1 MKRKR
6 LSHDSWK
13 CILSKDMHIAQV
25 STEFFTGH
33 MAFMEVKDIT
43 GTQTWEF
50 RGENIVVCDKGMKW
64 LSILPQNDFYC
75 ITAMMDEKDTVILW
89 YIDMIATQGVD
100 ADGVPWFDDLYL
112 DLVVYADGTAVV
124 DDMDELEA
132 ALAGGDITHKQFE
145 LALETC
151 ERLKAGV
158 AKDVESLME
167 YTQKVYD
174 MVKCC
179 GIMYRSI
186 QK

>member
-75 ITAMMDEKDTVILW
+75 ITAMKDE
-89 YIDMIATQGVD
+89 
-100 ADGVPWFDDLYL
+100 
-112 DLVVYADGTAVV
+112 
-124 DDMDELEA
+124 
-132 ALAGGDITHKQFE
+132 
-145 LALETC
+145 
-151 ERLKAGV
+151 
-158 AKDVESLME
+158 
-167 YTQKVYD
+167 
-174 MVKCC
+174 
-179 GIMYRSI
+179 
-186 QK
+186 